1 LGQRTTISTLSII
14 FGRYPQTEKERESG
28 DHLKLSRSVIRNHFD
43 TALARRARPVV
54 SDYFNVTAENAT
66 GA

>member
-43 TALARRARPVV
+43 TALERARPVV